1 MQAEISGTQDGVAD
15 FITLLQNFK
24 SGSDTDTCYNITPDY
39 IRDNSGYSVFKYDAS
54 CASFLLYEG
63 KVYPLGEWFG
73 GLGVTNMTLADLNGD
88 QKPELY
94 FTYSWGSGLH
104 RSHVAYFD
112 PVGKKVVTLDYTHLN
127 KDMLITENEAG
138 GLSLYE
144 AAINRMESFVN
155 FTMERT
161 DYITDIVYKN
171 GQISLI
177 PVSSK

>member
-1 MQAEISGTQDGVAD
+1 
-15 FITLLQNFK
+15 
-24 SGSDTDTCYNITPDY
+24 
-39 IRDNSGYSVFKYDAS
+39 
-54 CASFLLYEG
+54 
-63 KVYPLGEWFG
+63 
-73 GLGVTNMTLADLNGD
+73 MTLADLNGD

-127 KDMLITENEAG
+127 KDMLISENEEG
-138 GLSLYE
+138 GLSLYD

-161 DYITDIVYKN
+161 DYLADIVYKN
-171 GQISLI
+171 GQISLT